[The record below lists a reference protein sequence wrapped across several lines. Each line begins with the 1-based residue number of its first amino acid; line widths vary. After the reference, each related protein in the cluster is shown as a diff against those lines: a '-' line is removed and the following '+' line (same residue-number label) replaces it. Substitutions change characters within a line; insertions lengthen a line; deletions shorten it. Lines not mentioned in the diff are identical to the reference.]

1 MIKEST
7 LAAVAVSV
15 VCDRCGQ
22 TCPSD
27 DGHPQHAVLSAAW
40 KSGSQQN
47 PEAYEL
53 HLCESCFFATLSTIK
68 RERWAQL
75 MFSEEA
81 DSLLSDANFGRSDGA

>member
-1 MIKEST
+1 MMIKEST

-40 KSGSQQN
+40 KSGLN
-47 PEAYEL
+47 RPWFRR
-53 HLCESCFFATLSTIK
+53 HLQAS
-68 RERWAQL
+68 
-75 MFSEEA
+75 
-81 DSLLSDANFGRSDGA
+81 

>member
-1 MIKEST
+1 MMIKEST

-47 PEAYEL
+47 PEAY
-53 HLCESCFFATLSTIK
+53 
-68 RERWAQL
+68 
-75 MFSEEA
+75 
-81 DSLLSDANFGRSDGA
+81 